1 MLKIRLKLLGHK
13 KSPFYSL
20 ILINAKKRRNGKS
33 IQNLGNLDRL
43 KKKINLDIFLIKKNI
58 QNGAQFTLPVKKL
71 IINQLLFEKINQI

>member
-20 ILINAKKRRNGKS
+20 ILINAKKKRDGKS
-33 IQNLGNLDRL
+33 IKILGSLDRL
-43 KKKINLDIFLIKKNI
+43 KKKNNLNIPLIKENI

-71 IINQLLFEKINQI
+71 IINQLLFEQINQI